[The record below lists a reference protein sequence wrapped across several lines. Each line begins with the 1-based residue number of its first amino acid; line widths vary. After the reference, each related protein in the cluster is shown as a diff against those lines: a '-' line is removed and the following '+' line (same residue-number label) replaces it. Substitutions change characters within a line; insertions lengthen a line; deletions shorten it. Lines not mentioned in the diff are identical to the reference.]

1 MKVICFGDS
10 NTYGYD
16 PRSYLGSRYDA
27 PWTDI
32 LAYLSGWEVEN
43 QGENGREIPKNIVD
57 FPEDTD
63 LLIIMLGTNDLLQ
76 FWTPEAAAEKM
87 QRFLESITVK
97 RDHILLISPPSMAS
111 GTWVQ
116 EQDLIDDS
124 ISLADW
130 YQKLAEAIGVRYLS
144 AGEWNISMAHDGVHM
159 TEEGHRIFAE
169 KLYARIS
176 SFYI

>member
-1 MKVICFGDS
+1 MKVICYGDS

-16 PRSYLGSRYDA
+16 PRSYLGSRYDT

-43 QGENGREIPKNIVD
+43 QGENGREIPKTSIH
-57 FPEDTD
+57 FPENTD

-76 FWTPEAAAEKM
+76 FWTPEAAADKM
-87 QRFLESITVK
+87 RRFLKSISIK
-97 RDHILLISPPSMAS
+97 RDHILLISPPTMTS

-130 YQKLAEAIGVRYLS
+130 FQKLSETLGVRYAS
-144 AGEWNISMAHDGVHM
+144 AGEWSIPMAHDGVHM
-159 TEEGHRIFAE
+159 TEDGHRIFAE
-169 KLYARIS
+169 KLFAYIS
-176 SFYI
+176 SYYL